1 MNALNPRTPDG
12 GRITRT
18 FKSGNSVAV
27 RLPKDMGFVEG
38 DEVTII
44 DHEDGTFSIWKVDDG
59 RKILM
64 NLFGSMSSGFMAEGR
79 GDVEQ
84 EERDWTPRGAGP
96 DAA

>member
-1 MNALNPRTPDG
+1 MNALTSRTVAG

-27 RLPKDMGFVEG
+27 RLPRELGFSEG
-38 DEVTII
+38 DEVTIL

-59 RKILM
+59 RRILM

-79 GDVEQ
+79 DDMEQ
-84 EERDWTPRGAGP
+84 EERDWTPRGTGP
-96 DAA
+96 DAD